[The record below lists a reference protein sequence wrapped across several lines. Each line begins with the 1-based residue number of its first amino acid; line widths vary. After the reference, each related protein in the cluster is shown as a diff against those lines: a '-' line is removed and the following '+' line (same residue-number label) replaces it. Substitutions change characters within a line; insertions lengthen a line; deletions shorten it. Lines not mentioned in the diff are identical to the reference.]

1 MGIEPFHNL
10 GRRDFIKYSL
20 LAAGALYLPS
30 VQGCAIPKKNV
41 PALDYE
47 KPLLLK
53 NARLIDVTSGQI
65 VENAWVIVDKGT
77 IVAQ

>member
-30 VQGCAIPKKNV
+30 SSRLRDTQKKCAC
-41 PALDYE
+41 LG
-47 KPLLLK
+47 L
-53 NARLIDVTSGQI
+53 
-65 VENAWVIVDKGT
+65 
-77 IVAQ
+77 